1 MKVLELLEQL
11 EDLIENSSGVP
22 LFGKALIDREEVLAI
37 LKDVRLVMPD
47 EVKQAKWI
55 KDERGKILNDAQ
67 QESER
72 ILRSAQSEAN
82 VIVAEA
88 QDRVE
93 KLVQKDEIVKIARVK
108 GQEIIDNAKMQSV
121 EIKTG
126 AYRYADDVMGQLEL
140 NLEKHYDSVKRNR
153 IELEKYQLKAQE

>member
-1 MKVLELLEQL
+1 MKVLELLDQL
-11 EDLIENSSGVP
+11 EDLIESSSSLP
-22 LFGKALIDREEVLAI
+22 LFGKTVINRDEVLAI
-37 LKDVRLVMPD
+37 LKDVRVIMPD

-93 KLVQKDEIVKIARVK
+93 KLVQKDEIVKLAKVK
-108 GQEIIDNAKMQSV
+108 GQEIIDNAKAQST
-121 EIKTG
+121 EIKSG
-126 AYRYADDVMGQLEL
+126 AYKYADQIMGQIEL
-140 NLEKHYDSVKRNR
+140 NLEKHIDSVKRNR
-153 IELEKYQLKAQE
+153 MELERYQEKI